1 MKTFFNILALCL
13 LCGCSMVRTLQVDG
27 DGRLSKTT
35 AITFFDSK
43 SNLGKLR
50 TSNTDKTQAVTIA
63 DLTQEASGSNTVNL
77 LHAVVEAA
85 VTAAAKS
92 IVPTP

>member
-1 MKTFFNILALCL
+1 M
-13 LCGCSMVRTLQVDG
+13 RTV
-27 DGRLSKTT
+27 
-35 AITFFDSK
+35 
-43 SNLGKLR
+43 
-50 TSNTDKTQAVTIA
+50 A
-63 DLTQEASGSNTVNL
+63 DLTQEASGSNTVLL